1 MNVADEVHLEPA
13 AATSEPLLANLLQF
27 YLHDL
32 SETFPIELGPDGRFG
47 YSRLAAY
54 FSQPDRNIPWLIFR
68 GSSVVGFVLVTR
80 GSPVS
85 DDPEVL
91 DVAEFFVL
99 RSQRRHGVGGR
110 AAQQLWARLPGQWT
124 VRVSEGNHAG
134 LRFWPAV
141 IRDCAGAAFVESHR
155 SGKPHDWRVFSFR
168 SGAR

>member
-1 MNVADEVHLEPA
+1 MSPTKSTWSLPPLA
-13 AATSEPLLANLLQF
+13 ASRSWQTCCSLSPRSER
-27 YLHDL
+27 DV
-32 SETFPIELGPDGRFG
+32 PIELGPDGRFG
-47 YSRLAAY
+47 YSRLSAY
-54 FSQPDRNIPWLIFR
+54 FSQPERNIPWLILR
-68 GSSVVGFVLVTR
+68 GSRVVGFALVTR

-99 RSQRRHGVGGR
+99 RSHRRNGVGGR
-110 AAQQLWARLPGQWT
+110 AARQLWAGLPGQWT